1 LSGVSQPTNY
11 VPRKQKQTTEEQRI
25 KKHQD
30 DKQFQNLHK
39 GRLDFDQLPNQVNL
53 QEFNCNVSQLYVH
66 TFYAEGND
74 AYPYK
79 NSRDYLGVL
88 FDRKFENPCFEF
100 AMYQENK
107 QRDKN
112 SVHLDNLLQLN
123 LISRETHQAIQ

>member
-1 LSGVSQPTNY
+1 
-11 VPRKQKQTTEEQRI
+11 
-25 KKHQD
+25 
-30 DKQFQNLHK
+30 
-39 GRLDFDQLPNQVNL
+39 
-53 QEFNCNVSQLYVH
+53 VH